1 MSAPEPQAPPGF
13 SAMAQALLDDVARL
27 GAGQE
32 QVSEMLL
39 LACATGGK
47 GQRATNRR
55 RHRSI
60 TCAHPPAG
68 DQCRKADPCFGHTQA
83 AYGL

>member
-47 GQRATNRR
+47 VRGQ
-55 RHRSI
+55 
-60 TCAHPPAG
+60 
-68 DQCRKADPCFGHTQA
+68 
-83 AYGL
+83 

>member
-39 LACATGGK
+39 LACATACDRLPVRDLG
-47 GQRATNRR
+47 
-55 RHRSI
+55 
-60 TCAHPPAG
+60 HPWS
-68 DQCRKADPCFGHTQA
+68 
-83 AYGL
+83 GLCQKILIR